1 MLSECLKIVASGE
14 NLTEDESYQS
24 MLEIIKGQ
32 SNKVKVGA
40 LLTALSIKGE
50 TVPEITGFVRA
61 MREASLKVYSSQKPL
76 VDTCGT
82 GGNTLKTFNVSTAA
96 ALISASCGVTI
107 AKHGNRSITS
117 KCGGADILEALG
129 VNINCNPREVEYCLD
144 NVGMGFMFA
153 PLFHPAM
160 KNVAG
165 VRKELGI
172 RTIFNILGPLT
183 SPACADIQ
191 LLGVFDPDYVEPMAQ
206 VLKNLKIK
214 RAMVVHGYDSS
225 DNPAL
230 DEISIVGKTKIALL
244 EQNKVEV
251 FELYPEDF
259 GIRNTIEKHIIAPDT
274 INENLDIFLDVLNGR
289 LTTFKEESR
298 LNLCLVNAAAILFIA
313 GKVSSL
319 EDGMNVAL
327 ESVQRGYA
335 LHKLNEFIRVS
346 NEKIIA

>member
-1 MLSECLKIVASGE
+1 MLSECLKILASGE
-14 NLTEDESYQS
+14 NLSEDESYQA

-32 SNKVKVGA
+32 SSRVKVGA

-50 TVPEITGFVRA
+50 TVSEITGFVRA
-61 MREASLKVYSSQKPL
+61 MREASLKVYSSHKPL

-82 GGNTLKTFNVSTAA
+82 GGDTIKTFNVSTAA

-129 VNINCNPREVEYCLD
+129 VNIKCNPKEVEYCLD

-160 KNVAG
+160 KNVATI
-165 VRKELGI
+165 RSELGI

-183 SPACADIQ
+183 SPAMADIQ
-191 LLGVFDPDYVEPMAQ
+191 LLGVFDPGYVEPMAQ
-206 VLKNLKIK
+206 VLKNLKVK
-214 RAMVVHGYDSS
+214 RAMVVHGYDSG

-230 DEISIVGKTKIALL
+230 DEISIVGKTKVALL
-244 EQNKVEV
+244 NRNKVEM
-251 FELYPEDF
+251 FELYPDDF
-259 GIRNTIEKHIIAPDT
+259 KIEQTIEKHIVAPDT
-274 INENLDIFLDVLNGR
+274 INENLEIFFGVLNGR

-298 LNLCLVNAAAILFIA
+298 LNLCLANAAAILFIA
-313 GKVSSL
+313 KKVSCL
-319 EDGMNVAL
+319 EEGMEVAF
-327 ESVQRGYA
+327 ESVQRGDA
-335 LHKLNEFIRVS
+335 LHKLNELIRIS
-346 NEKIIA
+346 NEKIKA